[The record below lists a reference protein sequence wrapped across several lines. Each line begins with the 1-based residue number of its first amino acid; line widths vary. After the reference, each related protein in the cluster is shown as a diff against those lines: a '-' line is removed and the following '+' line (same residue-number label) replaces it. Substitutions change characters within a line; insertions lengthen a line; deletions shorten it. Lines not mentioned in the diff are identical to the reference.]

1 MPKEQ
6 AAHQPTWLD
15 QPFFPNL
22 RLTWETGL
30 VALLLLAAVLTR
42 FSGLGDRAMSHDET
56 THVVFS
62 WQLYQGDGYLHDP
75 LSHGPLQFHLLAL
88 SYFLFGD
95 NDFTARAPAA
105 LFSVFTVFFVWWA
118 FRRYLG
124 RIGALLA
131 ATFFLISPYMLYY
144 GRYARNESWVAL
156 FGLVMLWGILRYLDR
171 GENKY
176 LYVTTASLALH
187 FAAKETSF
195 IYSAQALIFL
205 GLLFLFRIATQKW
218 RDKNGRRTFL
228 IVFMLGASLLLL
240 ALGARAIGSAGGPG
254 TVSASEVAE
263 PAVPVE
269 GQEAAPTVATNPI
282 PLALGAAGLVAL
294 GASVYFLGRGYGWQ
308 RVRAER
314 SFGLMALIFALVL
327 PSLGAFLLN
336 VLAPTLT
343 YSYFR
348 NVVSTA
354 NWSTLFGSPDFPNIL
369 LLVLV
374 MVFMFVLS
382 AAIGALWNIKQWLIN
397 MGIFFPIFLPLFTT
411 MFTNSLG
418 LFTGLVGSLGYWT
431 EQQAVE
437 RGSQPWYYYWAVQ
450 IPVYEYLAAVGSLL
464 AAGLGIAIWRRDR
477 REKRKPKTEDENRK
491 LRPEESRRLALALL
505 AFWAL
510 ASLGAYTVA
519 GEKMPWLSVHIA
531 LPMLLLAG
539 WALGWMI
546 KHVNWEQAAKPRSLF
561 VIASMAVA
569 ILAALDLI
577 SILLG
582 RQFPFRGME
591 QAQLQATL
599 RFVFTAIL
607 LSVSVVTLFM
617 LKSRNKWK
625 AEQLRRVFVVLVFA
639 GLALLTTRT
648 AFRAAYVNYDL
659 ATEYLVY
666 AHMARGPKE
675 MMEQLEEL
683 SLRLT
688 DGLDI
693 RVAYDN
699 ETNYPLWWYLR
710 NYPNKI
716 YYDQDPSAS
725 LREAPVIIVGDANYS
740 KIEPV
745 VRDDYYLFEF
755 VRIWW
760 PNQDY
765 FDFTESNIGSTFSS
779 ETGLS
784 QTQMNDFDYWG
795 RVVRRMIEYVDTAE
809 EREALFQVWFN
820 RDFSDYLTLKGQDPS
835 LAKWNPSRS
844 MRMYVRKDVA
854 AQIWD
859 FGVQPVAVEPDPYA
873 GKGIEL
879 TADLVVGGAG
889 SAEGLFSSPRGLAAA
904 PDGSLFVA
912 DSFNHRIQ
920 HLAPDGTFLD
930 AWGTQS
936 DPSVPENPGGSFSEP
951 WGVTVSP
958 DGRYVYVADTW
969 NHRVQKF
976 TSSGTFITMWGIFA
990 NDNQPTSLYGPR
1002 DLVVAADGN
1011 VLVTDTGN
1019 KRIVVYDAAG
1029 NFLSQIGGAGFEL
1042 GQFEEPVGLALDRE
1056 AGLLYVADT
1065 WNQRIQVLTYAD
1077 GLLSTVTSWE
1087 VDAWFGQSLNNK
1099 PYLAVGGDGRV
1110 YASDPETGRVLVFQ
1124 ADGELLN
1131 FFGGYD
1137 QSVVEIGL
1145 AQGLATDGQGGLWLS
1160 DSQNNRVLHFVT
1172 E

>member
-42 FSGLGDRAMSHDET
+42 FSGLGDRVMSHDET

-336 VLAPTLT
+336 LLAPTLT

-397 MGIFFPIFLPLFTT
+397 MGIFFAVFLPLFTT

-464 AAGLGIAIWRRDR
+464 AAGLGIANGDWVWIETIRGRVRMKAELFDG
-477 REKRKPKTEDENRK
+477 
-491 LRPEESRRLALALL
+491 LRPDVVHAEHGWWFPELPGEE
-505 AFWAL
+505 
-510 ASLGAYTVA
+510 
-519 GEKMPWLSVHIA
+519 PWLHGV
-531 LPMLLLAG
+531 
-539 WALGWMI
+539 W
-546 KHVNWEQAAKPRSLF
+546 
-561 VIASMAVA
+561 
-569 ILAALDLI
+569 
-577 SILLG
+577 
-582 RQFPFRGME
+582 
-591 QAQLQATL
+591 
-599 RFVFTAIL
+599 
-607 LSVSVVTLFM
+607 
-617 LKSRNKWK
+617 
-625 AEQLRRVFVVLVFA
+625 
-639 GLALLTTRT
+639 
-648 AFRAAYVNYDL
+648 
-659 ATEYLVY
+659 
-666 AHMARGPKE
+666 
-675 MMEQLEEL
+675 
-683 SLRLT
+683 
-688 DGLDI
+688 
-693 RVAYDN
+693 
-699 ETNYPLWWYLR
+699 
-710 NYPNKI
+710 
-716 YYDQDPSAS
+716 
-725 LREAPVIIVGDANYS
+725 
-740 KIEPV
+740 
-745 VRDDYYLFEF
+745 
-755 VRIWW
+755 
-760 PNQDY
+760 
-765 FDFTESNIGSTFSS
+765 ESNI
-779 ETGLS
+779 
-784 QTQMNDFDYWG
+784 
-795 RVVRRMIEYVDTAE
+795 
-809 EREALFQVWFN
+809 
-820 RDFSDYLTLKGQDPS
+820 
-835 LAKWNPSRS
+835 
-844 MRMYVRKDVA
+844 
-854 AQIWD
+854 
-859 FGVQPVAVEPDPYA
+859 
-873 GKGIEL
+873 
-879 TADLVVGGAG
+879 
-889 SAEGLFSSPRGLAAA
+889 
-904 PDGSLFVA
+904 
-912 DSFNHRIQ
+912 
-920 HLAPDGTFLD
+920 
-930 AWGTQS
+930 
-936 DPSVPENPGGSFSEP
+936 
-951 WGVTVSP
+951 
-958 DGRYVYVADTW
+958 
-969 NHRVQKF
+969 
-976 TSSGTFITMWGIFA
+976 
-990 NDNQPTSLYGPR
+990 
-1002 DLVVAADGN
+1002 N
-1011 VLVTDTGN
+1011 VLLNDDPEVCNPITGSWPL
-1019 KRIVVYDAAG
+1019 KT
-1029 NFLSQIGGAGFEL
+1029 
-1042 GQFEEPVGLALDRE
+1042 ALC
-1056 AGLLYVADT
+1056 
-1065 WNQRIQVLTYAD
+1065 
-1077 GLLSTVTSWE
+1077 
-1087 VDAWFGQSLNNK
+1087 
-1099 PYLAVGGDGRV
+1099 RV
-1110 YASDPETGRVLVFQ
+1110 YKAKS
-1124 ADGELLN
+1124 
-1131 FFGGYD
+1131 Y
-1137 QSVVEIGL
+1137 
-1145 AQGLATDGQGGLWLS
+1145 
-1160 DSQNNRVLHFVT
+1160 
-1172 E
+1172 